1 MKSLSDTRTARDR
14 ASRLLQRLPG
24 AGFAAERLQSIERG
38 ILQQLKRRMD
48 RLEPSSPV
56 SVLAVAMRSV
66 ASNGFNPPSSLQDL
80 LARSSEQG
88 RDEAQAAFFDQ
99 VIASLL
105 PDHARILSALSDGS
119 SYPLIHVLAA
129 SRIGLTA
136 EPMVECVSNVGRNAG
151 VQWPDATHVYL
162 AQLRA
167 HGVIETGP
175 EDPDRRVQYEMLE
188 TEQVV
193 RDSLSRLHKA
203 GMKGHIV
210 RRTVMLSALGR
221 SMWEAGRISEDITG
235 SFADL
240 AG

>member
-1 MKSLSDTRTARDR
+1 MSDTRSARER
-14 ASRLLQRLPG
+14 AGSLLRRLPG
-24 AGFAAERLQSIERG
+24 AGLASEGLQRIERG
-38 ILQQLKRRMD
+38 ILQQLKQRMD
-48 RLEPSSPV
+48 RLEPQGSV

-66 ASNGFNPPSSLQDL
+66 ADRSNGFNPANSLQDL

-88 RDEAQAAFFDQ
+88 RDEAQAAFCDQ

-105 PDHARILSALSDGS
+105 PDHARILSALADGS
-119 SYPLIHVLAA
+119 AYPLIHVLAG

-151 VQWPDATHVYL
+151 VQWPEATHVYL

-193 RDSLSRLHKA
+193 RDSLSRLQKA

-221 SMWEAGRISEDITG
+221 SLWEAGRISEDITG